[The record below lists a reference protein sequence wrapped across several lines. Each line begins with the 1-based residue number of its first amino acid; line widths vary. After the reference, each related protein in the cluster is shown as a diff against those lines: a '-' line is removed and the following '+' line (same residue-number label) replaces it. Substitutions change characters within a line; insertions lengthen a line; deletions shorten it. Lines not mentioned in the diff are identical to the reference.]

1 MAIELKQ
8 GEHQLFYKLV
18 LYAGVAMVI
27 YGSYNWY
34 NNRKSDDTMNNT
46 TPPNN
51 PSDLTPTTNETN
63 EILTSIPTRG
73 SIDTTRGNSV
83 NSIGNF
89 WSK

>member
-1 MAIELKQ
+1 MEVALKQ
-8 GEHQLFYKLV
+8 GEHKLFYKLV

-34 NNRKSDDTMNNT
+34 NNRKNDNTMNNT

-51 PSDLTPTTNETN
+51 PSDLTPTTQETN

-73 SIDTTRGNSV
+73 GGITRG

>member
-1 MAIELKQ
+1 MEVALKQ
-8 GEHQLFYKLV
+8 GEHKLFYKLV
-18 LYAGVAMVI
+18 LYAGIAMVI

-34 NNRKSDDTMNNT
+34 NNRQSDSTLNNT

-51 PSDLTPTTNETN
+51 PSDLTPTTGETN
-63 EILTSIPTRG
+63 EVLTSIPTRG
-73 SIDTTRGNSV
+73 GTITRG